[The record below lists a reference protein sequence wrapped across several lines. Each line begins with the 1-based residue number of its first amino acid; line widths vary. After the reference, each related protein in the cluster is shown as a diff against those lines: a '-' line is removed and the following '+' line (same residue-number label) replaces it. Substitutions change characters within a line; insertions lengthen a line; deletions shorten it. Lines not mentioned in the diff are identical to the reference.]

1 MKKIF
6 GKIKITVSSTQK
18 NQAMNVILIN
28 SLSYKSANIMSDG
41 TLEIIIL
48 TSWLDRFK
56 SSFENNAIEAEYGIP
71 YGILASVE
79 KYRKRWGVLAGL
91 FILVLSVFISSKF
104 VWRIEIFGNSTVS
117 DEEIISSLEKV
128 GCRLGTFI
136 PRINYDKLHNE
147 FLLECGDISWISVNI
162 DGNVA
167 HVMVRERLYEE
178 NKDNKK
184 TYTNVVAKYD
194 GQIALVQLYE
204 GKKIISIG
212 DVVKKGD
219 ILISG
224 VIDSQSQGVRYV
236 HADGEIKAYVNKEIL
251 IKIPFNTSEKVY
263 TGVVHKNKSIKIFS
277 KIINFFTKNK
287 NYDDFCD
294 RIDTRRKV
302 TIFGNIELP
311 IEILQEK
318 YYEYKYVD
326 KTYTIDEIVD
336 VAFAELRYRMD
347 KELKNAELISKNIST
362 SYDSEY
368 FYISC
373 NLYCLE
379 DIATLVEFQV
389 DGK

>member
-6 GKIKITVSSTQK
+6 GKIKITVPNAQK
-18 NQAMNVILIN
+18 NQAMNAILVN
-28 SLSYKSANIMSDG
+28 SLSYKSANIMDDG

-48 TSWLDRFK
+48 TSWIERFR
-56 SSFENNAIEAEYGIP
+56 SCFENNDIDAEYGLP
-71 YGILASVE
+71 YGIFASIE
-79 KYRKRWGVLAGL
+79 KYRKRWGIFAGL
-91 FILVLSVFISSKF
+91 FILILSVFISSKF
-104 VWRIEIFGNSTVS
+104 VWKIEISGNSTVS
-117 DEEIISSLEKV
+117 DDEIISSLEKV
-128 GCRLGTFI
+128 GCKLGTFI
-136 PRINYDKLHNE
+136 PGINYDKLHNE
-147 FLLECGDISWISVNI
+147 FLLECGNISWISVNI

-167 HVMVRERLYEE
+167 HVMVRERLHEE
-178 NKDNKK
+178 NKEDKK
-184 TYTNVVAKYD
+184 TYTNVVAKCD
-194 GQIALVQLYE
+194 GQIALVQLYD

-236 HADGEIKAYVNKEIL
+236 HADGEVKAYVNKEIV
-251 IKIPFNTSEKVY
+251 IKIPFNASEKVY

-277 KIINFFTKNK
+277 KFINFFTKNR

-294 RIDTRRKV
+294 KIDTRKKL
-302 TIFGNIELP
+302 TIFGSVELP
-311 IEILQEK
+311 IEIYQEK
-318 YYEYKYVD
+318 YYEYEYID

-336 VAFAELRYRMD
+336 VAFAQLRYKMD
-347 KELKNAELISKNIST
+347 EELKNAELISKSVNT
-362 SYDSEY
+362 SYDSEC

-389 DGK
+389 DNK